1 MIMVTHNP
9 DLECYANRI
18 LYIHNGFIEKQVL
31 NTRQCQYYPEE
42 YQEKVN
48 SKKLLYSLCCYLRF
62 HHSSVERREKSLLE
76 TRPISSSIETVSF
89 SYSVEMIS

>member
-31 NTRQCQYYPEE
+31 NTHQCQYYPEE

-48 SKKLLYSLCCYLRF
+48 SKKLLCSLCCYLRF
-62 HHSSVERREKSLLE
+62 HHSSVERRE
-76 TRPISSSIETVSF
+76 
-89 SYSVEMIS
+89 